1 MRLLLFLLIGMP
13 LLEIFLM
20 IKVGYAI
27 GAFNIILLIIFT
39 AITGVYFARLEG
51 LNTLRSGMSQL
62 FKNEIPLYE
71 MISGAAIA
79 FAAFLLIFPG
89 FITDFVGFM
98 LIIPYTRKFLIKLIS
113 VNLKTKYKSDTNIID
128 SEAEEIKDEEKD
140 FKK

>member
-27 GAFNIILLIIFT
+27 GAFNTILLIIFT